1 MLEPSHAWPKRVF
14 VVGVDFSEFGDAA
27 LDEACELAKMRAG
40 AELHVLHVV
49 SVRASTTFE
58 DGPLVTEPDLDS
70 VAPTLERHV
79 QDRLLGRLGSAAIP
93 KPKIVTHLRVG
104 DPARE
109 IARLALDLD
118 ADAMLVGT
126 HGRRGLARMMLG
138 SVAERVLRYATC
150 PVIVVSPKRH
160 GLEAAKGSDL
170 GPPCEACAAERAASR
185 GAERSCEAH
194 RGHELTILPASF
206 EGEPSLEVA
215 ETQRIAE
222 ARTPAERW

>member
-1 MLEPSHAWPKRVF
+1 MVEPSHAWPKRVL
-14 VVGVDFSEFGDAA
+14 VVGVDYSEFGDAA
-27 LDEACELAKMRAG
+27 LDEAYELAKMRAG
-40 AELHVLHVV
+40 AELHVVHVV
-49 SVRASTTFE
+49 SIRATTTFE
-58 DGPLVTEPDLDS
+58 DGPLVSLPDLDS

-79 QDRLLGRLGSAAIP
+79 RDRLRRRLGSEATAE
-93 KPKIVTHLRVG
+93 PKIVTHIRVG

-118 ADAMLVGT
+118 ADVAIVGT

-160 GLEAAKGSDL
+160 ALEAAKGSDL

-185 GAERSCEAH
+185 GAELSCEAH
-194 RGHELTILPASF
+194 RGHELSVRS
-206 EGEPSLEVA
+206 GSWEPTHADSG
-215 ETQRIAE
+215 I
-222 ARTPAERW
+222 